1 MKSKH
6 IPSGSGLTDTASKG
20 KPPNTKPLN
29 AELRF
34 IKVFYRLRE
43 KYGVSV
49 SDYCLLYCL
58 HKDTGLK
65 NAVSKRSNKELA
77 EILGEHRNT
86 VRDSINRLL
95 SKALIQKSPKG
106 LTVDK
111 EVKKELREGEGYFSI
126 IDLDLKKSLGLG
138 WNECYLLWSLFLLEK
153 RTGFSFSGT
162 EHFCKTLFMPER
174 TVKEALKT
182 LEAKAIIERAQR
194 FQNSKKG
201 RVVKIVPGI
210 REALDETENKCL
222 KGGKG

>member
-1 MKSKH
+1 MKSKQ
-6 IPSGSGLTDTASKG
+6 IPSGSGLTTTVSKG
-20 KPPNTKPLN
+20 KQSNTKPLN

-58 HKDTGLK
+58 HKDTNVK
-65 NAVSKRSNKELA
+65 NAVSKLANKELA
-77 EILGEHRNT
+77 EILREHRNT
-86 VRDSINRLL
+86 VSNGIKRLL
-95 SKALIQKSPKG
+95 KKSLIDKSPKG

-138 WNECYLLWSLFLLEK
+138 WNECCLLWSLFLLEK

-162 EHFCKTLFMPER
+162 KHFCKTLFMPER

-182 LEAKAIIERAQR
+182 LEAKAMIERAQR

-201 RVVKIVPGI
+201 RVVKIAPEI
-210 REALDETENKCL
+210 RKELAKSENKCL
-222 KGGKG
+222 KGGKV